1 MMGGEDVKL
10 VGVNLVAKKRAGPQG
25 KKRDG
30 VSLQRRLMCLVNLR
44 LDGAVQSLYGSTDK
58 NTPR

>member
-1 MMGGEDVKL
+1 MGGEYVKL
-10 VGVNLVAKKRAGPQG
+10 GGESLVAKKRAGPQG

-30 VSLQRRLMCLVNLR
+30 ASLRRGLMCLVNLR